1 MHVVVAVVD
10 TVVVVCLAEADT
22 IAVAF
27 PAVAHHPMV
36 LCGAGQPPDL
46 QEEAQVEEIAEV
58 EIDQVVRDQTDRMV
72 VIVEITS
79 AIDKTTGKM
88 PPGIDRMT
96 GRMLPEIS
104 TMIAK
109 IGMTI
114 AAAVSPPQS

>member
-1 MHVVVAVVD
+1 VVAVVEVAAAAIVCHE
-10 TVVVVCLAEADT
+10 VVV

-27 PAVAHHPMV
+27 PAAVHHPVV
-36 LCGAGQPPDL
+36 LSVAGQLPDL
-46 QEEAQVEEIAEV
+46 QGAAQVEEIAEV
-58 EIDQVVRDQTDRMV
+58 EIDQIQDQTDRMV

>member
-1 MHVVVAVVD
+1 MVAVVEVAAAAIVCHE
-10 TVVVVCLAEADT
+10 VVV

-36 LCGAGQPPDL
+36 LCGVGQPPDL
-46 QEEAQVEEIAEV
+46 QGAAQVEEIAEV
-58 EIDQVVRDQTDRMV
+58 EIDQVRDQTGRRLE
-72 VIVEITS
+72 IVEITS
-79 AIDKTTGKM
+79 AIDKTTGRI
-88 PPGIDRMT
+88 PPEIDKT
-96 GRMLPEIS
+96 TDRMLPGIS